1 MKTIISVAI
10 DGPAGVGKST
20 VSKILAKKL
29 GWNCLDTGALYRAF
43 TVKCLEAGIDFE
55 NYKEIEDITDK
66 IKIDVQYIDGVQ
78 NVFANGE
85 NVTGKI
91 REQIIDKKVSYISQ
105 VGKVRESIKDL
116 QREIATANNV
126 VCEGRDIGS
135 VVLVDTINKF
145 FLTASPET
153 RAERRFKER
162 VQKGEN
168 PVFEEILAD
177 IQFRD
182 RLDSGREVSPL
193 KIMPDANVIDTSNLT
208 IEQVVQAMY
217 EKVKFAE
224 QVLGK

>member
-1 MKTIISVAI
+1 MNKQIISVAI

-43 TVKCLEAGIDFE
+43 TVKCLDADIDFE
-55 NYKEIEDITDK
+55 NENQIEEMADK
-66 IKIDVQYIDGVQ
+66 IVITVEYIDGVQ

-85 NVTGKI
+85 NVTGRI
-91 REQIIDKKVSYISQ
+91 RGQIIDKKVSYISK

-145 FLTASPET
+145 FLTATPEV

-162 VQKGEN
+162 IARGEN

-177 IQFRD
+177 IQLRD

-193 KIMPDANVIDTSNLT
+193 KIMPDAQVVDTSNMS
-208 IEQVVQAMY
+208 IEEVVEYMLVR
-217 EKVKFAE
+217 VKTN
-224 QVLGK
+224 

>member
-1 MKTIISVAI
+1 MNKQIISVAI

-43 TVKCLEAGIDFE
+43 TVKCLDADIDFE
-55 NYKEIEDITDK
+55 NEKQIEEMADK
-66 IKIDVQYIDGVQ
+66 IVITVEYIDGVQ

-85 NVTGKI
+85 NVTGRI
-91 REQIIDKKVSYISQ
+91 RGQIIDKKVSYISK

-145 FLTASPET
+145 FLTATPEV

-162 VQKGEN
+162 IARGEN
-168 PVFEEILAD
+168 PVFDEILAD
-177 IQFRD
+177 IQLRD

-193 KIMPDANVIDTSNLT
+193 KIMPDAQVVDTSNMS
-208 IEQVVQAMY
+208 IEEVVEYML
-217 EKVKFAE
+217 KRVKTN
-224 QVLGK
+224 